1 MNGPRSFL
9 SIGLGVCCYLIAGAF
24 GSLPYNIR
32 QEQGSDSN
40 GLPYSAMVSPYQ
52 NVRHSNI
59 FTDISNSN
67 NENNNLEEGIE
78 TLSPKVND
86 LMNSVGSMYS
96 NEYRQSPFSIF
107 THNWP
112 YFRLNRPKKHDY
124 LVRAVKRGSERLSPR
139 ADHDFLVRTI

>member
-9 SIGLGVCCYLIAGAF
+9 SIGLGVICYLIAGAF

-32 QEQGSDSN
+32 EEQGSDSN
-40 GLPYSAMVSPYQ
+40 GLP
-52 NVRHSNI
+52 
-59 FTDISNSN
+59 NSN
-67 NENNNLEEGIE
+67 NEKNNLEEGIE